1 METRVLELES
11 QGRLEPA
18 EAALIAEVVSRGGLL
33 VFPTETVYGLGCA
46 AEDQGALERLY
57 RLKGRERGKPMAL
70 HLGTV
75 EALFRYALVGER
87 EREWIEKLLPGP
99 YTLVLWASP
108 AAPKAAVSAGKVG
121 VRVPASRA
129 FQMIAQAAGRPLVG
143 TSANRSG
150 ESPATKPEE
159 VLARFSDKVE
169 LIILAEEPLSGLSSA
184 VLDLTEEPPRAL
196 RGELP
201 KI

>member
-1 METRVLELES
+1 MEAKVLEIKS
-11 QGRLEPA
+11 QARLNPA
-18 EAALIAEVVSRGGLL
+18 EVALIAEVVSRGGLL

-46 AEDQGALERLY
+46 ADDQGAIERLY

-75 EALFRYALVGER
+75 EVLFRYALVGER
-87 EREWIEKLLPGP
+87 ERGWIERLLPGP
-99 YTLVLWASP
+99 YTLILRASP
-108 AAPKAAVSAGKVG
+108 AAPKAAVSEGKVG
-121 VRVPASRA
+121 IRVPASRA
-129 FQMIAQAAGRPLVG
+129 FQMIAQAAGRPLLG

-150 ESPATKPEE
+150 EPPATKPEE
-159 VLARFSDKVE
+159 ALAQFADKVE
-169 LIILAEEPLSGLSSA
+169 LIILAEEPLSGRSSA

-201 KI
+201 GL